1 MNFLAYILSLINVPV
16 NAAFALLLAPV
27 GLMPG
32 WLSNTIIAAITGL
45 ILLTIFKYTS
55 NQKAIGKIRDN
66 IKANTLALKLFKDSL
81 SITFLSQARLF
92 KAALLLL
99 VYSIVPMM
107 VMIIPVSLLLA
118 QMGLWYQARPLLPGE
133 KTTVSMVLNDN
144 HSSSISTVNI
154 ESIPGAEVL
163 IGPVRI
169 LSKNEIN
176 WQIQAVEPGRYDI
189 VFKVDEQQVEKQL
202 LVGEGFM
209 RISPKRP
216 SWRWTQILQHPLE
229 KPFTADSVVQSINI
243 DYPKRS
249 SKVSG
254 TNYWLIYFFL
264 ASLGFSLLFKGF
276 LKVRI

>member
-1 MNFLAYILSLINVPV
+1 MSFLAYILSLINVPV
-16 NAAFALLLAPV
+16 NAAFAVLLAPV

-32 WLSNTIIAAITGL
+32 WLSNTIIAAVTGL

-92 KAALLLL
+92 KAALQLL
-99 VYSIVPMM
+99 VYSIVPVM

-133 KTTVSMVLNDN
+133 ETTVSMVLNGN
-144 HSSSISTVNI
+144 HNSSIPSVTI
-154 ESIPGAEVL
+154 ESIPSAEVL
-163 IGPVRI
+163 IGPVRV

-176 WQIQAVEPGRYDI
+176 WQIQAVKPGRCDI
-189 VFKVDEQQVEKQL
+189 IFKVNGQKVEKK
-202 LVGEGFM
+202 LVVGQGFM
-209 RISPKRP
+209 RISQKRP
-216 SWRWTQILQHPLE
+216 SWRWMRILRNPLE
-229 KPFTADSVVQSINI
+229 RPFTADSVVQSIKI
-243 DYPKRS
+243 DYPRRC

-254 TNYWLIYFFL
+254 TNYWLVYFFL
-264 ASLGFSLLFKGF
+264 ASLGFSLVFKGF